1 MKKFFLII
9 AFLFSVV
16 GFAQNKIGLIVAVG
30 KYPEG
35 GRWRDLSSENDVRY
49 IKAALAKNGFD
60 MRNVDS
66 LLNEKATR
74 KNIMAAL
81 EALYN
86 KANEGDIVV
95 FHFSGHGQQIEDT
108 NGDEGDGYD
117 EALIPYDAGAMY
129 DPVNY
134 KGQNHLRDDELQ
146 AELTRIRTKIG
157 TKGSLIVLVDA
168 CHSGTI
174 SRGTQ
179 FAIARGEPIPFQS
192 PQYKPQLKK
201 NATDLDG
208 FTEGSSS
215 LGNMIVFSASSPNQ
229 VNYETKDAENN
240 GVGSLSLAF
249 SKAINDLPENTNY
262 YLLFQKIKALIQ
274 ASYPTQIPMVEGDL
288 YQQVFS
294 GAYTKRNEV
303 LGISK
308 WLNDSTFIVN
318 AGSIDNVNKGSTFK
332 VFNLTGND
340 VLTEGKIT
348 VVNIFQSAGIIK
360 KRIDKSQAYQIKWDA
375 MNQGAFSAS
384 LFINTHS
391 SPNKQIAALKT
402 QLTDLIKSYPFL
414 SIDNNAD
421 YMLDVNAK
429 PGNLAEL
436 SLVDKSDS
444 TRLKMDIAGGQLSE
458 EDKKQL
464 ISHIKSAIRV
474 KYLRSLNDGGSL
486 VEGVKLELI
495 PKNPPT
501 NPNELFLNPEDEF
514 SIRITNNSGYKLYYT
529 IIDIMP
535 DNEAKV
541 LVPEETATPQ
551 DYVLAAGQSF
561 TIEGIQVDPGTPK
574 GREFFKVIF
583 AKSALDLRSV
593 FNRTK
598 TRSRN
603 DLSSF
608 EKAMDDMFEE
618 ANDKMTTR
626 SSIGNVKVDEV
637 GILTTGFTVS
647 AK

>member
-1 MKKFFLII
+1 MRKFFILL
-9 AFLFSVV
+9 ALFFTTAV
-16 GFAQNKIGLIVAVG
+16 FAQNKIGLIVAVG

-35 GRWRDLSSENDVRY
+35 GRWRDLSSENDIRY

-60 MRNVDS
+60 MGNVDS
-66 LLNEKATR
+66 LLNEKATK
-74 KNIMAAL
+74 KNILAAI

-86 KANEGDIVV
+86 KAKEGDIVV
-95 FHFSGHGQQIEDT
+95 FHFSGHGQQIEDN

-157 TKGSLIVLVDA
+157 SKGSLIVLVDA

-179 FAIARGEPIPFQS
+179 FAIARGEPIPFQT
-192 PQYKPQLKK
+192 PQYKPKLTKSA
-201 NATDLDG
+201 NDLDG

-262 YLLFQKIKALIQ
+262 YLLFQKIKAFIQ
-274 ASYPTQIPMVEGDL
+274 GSYPTQIPMVEGDL

-294 GAYTKRNEV
+294 GAYTKRDEV

-308 WLNDSTFIVN
+308 WLNDSTFIIN
-318 AGSIDNVNKGSTFK
+318 AGSIDNVNKGSSFK
-332 VFNLTGND
+332 VYNLAGNE
-340 VLTEGKIT
+340 VLTEGTIT
-348 VVNIFQSAGIIK
+348 VVNIFQSAGVIR

-391 SPNKQIAALKT
+391 NSNKQIAALKA
-402 QLTDLIKSYPFL
+402 QLTNLIKSYPFL
-414 SIDNNAD
+414 SIDTNAD
-421 YMLDVNAK
+421 FMLDVN
-429 PGNLAEL
+429 GRSDNVAEL
-436 SLVDKSDS
+436 SLVDKADS

-458 EDKKQL
+458 NNKRQL

-495 PKNPPT
+495 PKNPSA
-501 NPNELFLNPEDEF
+501 NPNELFLNPEEEF

-561 TIEGIQVDPGTPK
+561 TIEGIQVDPGTPR

-583 AKSALDLRSV
+583 SKTGLDLRSV
-593 FNRTK
+593 FNRTR

>member
-1 MKKFFLII
+1 MLALFFSI
-9 AFLFSVV
+9 AV
-16 GFAQNKIGLIVAVG
+16 FAQNKIGLIVAVG

-35 GRWRDLSSENDVRY
+35 GRWRDLSSENDIRY

-66 LLNEKATR
+66 LLNEKATK
-74 KNIMAAL
+74 KNILAAI

-86 KANEGDIVV
+86 KAREGDIVV
-95 FHFSGHGQQIEDT
+95 FHFSGHGQQIEDN

-157 TKGSLIVLVDA
+157 SKGSLIVLVDA

-192 PQYKPQLKK
+192 PQYKPKLTKTA
-201 NATDLDG
+201 NDLDG
-208 FTEGSSS
+208 FAEGSSS

-274 ASYPTQIPMVEGDL
+274 GSYPTQIPMVEGDL

-294 GAYTKRNEV
+294 GAYTKRDEV

-308 WLNDSTFIVN
+308 WLNDSTFIIN
-318 AGSIDNVNKGSTFK
+318 AGSIDNVNKGSSFK
-332 VFNLTGND
+332 VYNLAGNE
-340 VLTEGKIT
+340 VLTEGTIS

-375 MNQGAFSAS
+375 INQGAFSAS

-391 SPNKQIAALKT
+391 NSNKQIAALKS

-429 PGNLAEL
+429 SGNLTEL
-436 SLVDKSDS
+436 SLVDKADS
-444 TRLKMDIAGGQLSE
+444 TRLRMDVSGGQLSE
-458 EDKKQL
+458 DNKKQL

-495 PKNPPT
+495 PKNPST
-501 NPNELFLNPEDEF
+501 NPNELFLNPEEEF
-514 SIRITNNSGYKLYYT
+514 SIRITNKSAYKLYYT

-561 TIEGIQVDPGTPK
+561 TIEGIQVDPGTPR

-583 AKSALDLRSV
+583 SKTALDLRSV
-593 FNRTK
+593 FNRTR

>member
-1 MKKFFLII
+1 MRKFFILL
-9 AFLFSVV
+9 ALFFSTAV
-16 GFAQNKIGLIVAVG
+16 FAQNKIGLIVAVG

-35 GRWRDLSSENDVRY
+35 GRWRDLSSENDIRY

-66 LLNEKATR
+66 LLNEKATK
-74 KNIMAAL
+74 KNILSAI

-86 KANEGDIVV
+86 KAKEGDIVV
-95 FHFSGHGQQIEDT
+95 FHFSGHGQQIEDN

-117 EALIPYDAGAMY
+117 EALIPYDADAMY

-157 TKGSLIVLVDA
+157 SKGSLIVLVDA

-179 FAIARGEPIPFQS
+179 FAIARGEPIPFQT
-192 PQYKPQLKK
+192 PQYKPKLTKSA
-201 NATDLDG
+201 NTLDG
-208 FTEGSSS
+208 FAEGSSS

-294 GAYTKRNEV
+294 GAYTKRDEV
-303 LGISK
+303 LGINK
-308 WLNDSTFIVN
+308 WLNDSTFIIN
-318 AGSIDNVNKGSTFK
+318 AGSIDNVNKGSSFK
-332 VFNLTGND
+332 VYNLAGNE
-340 VLTEGKIT
+340 VLAEGTIT
-348 VVNIFQSAGIIK
+348 VVNIFQSAGVIR

-391 SPNKQIAALKT
+391 NSNKQIAALKS
-402 QLTDLIKSYPFL
+402 QLTDFIKSYPFL
-414 SIDNNAD
+414 SIDTNAD
-421 YMLDVNAK
+421 FMLDVNGK
-429 PGNLAEL
+429 SGNVAEL
-436 SLVDKSDS
+436 SLVDKADS
-444 TRLKMDIAGGQLSE
+444 TRLRMDVSGGQLSE
-458 EDKKQL
+458 DNKKQL

-495 PKNPPT
+495 PKNPSA
-501 NPNELFLNPEDEF
+501 NPNELFLNPEEEF

-561 TIEGIQVDPGTPK
+561 TIEGIQVDPGTPR

-583 AKSALDLRSV
+583 SKTGLDLRSV
-593 FNRTK
+593 FNRTR